1 MFSFS
6 RRGAERCRREI
17 KARIR
22 AAWNPADA
30 EVSALQYGRRPQGTG
45 TGTGARAAGAARLGG
60 RSRCAPARAR
70 APRGSAP
77 GSLRGA
83 GRGPRA
89 CLGACSLLSCASCL
103 CGSAPC
109 ILCSCCP
116 CSHNSTLSR
125 LFFTVFLFLGVLVCV
140 IMLSPG
146 VESQLYKLPW
156 VCNEGTGSHV
166 VLQGHIDCGSLLGH
180 RAVYR
185 MCFAMAA
192 FFFLFSLLMICV
204 RSSRDPR
211 AAIQNGFW
219 FFKFL
224 IFVGITVGAF
234 YIPDGS
240 FSNIWFYFGVV
251 GSFIFLLIQLLLLID
266 FAHSWNQRWL
276 CKAEECD
283 SRAWYAGLFFF
294 TLLFY
299 ALSIAAVALLFVYYT
314 QPGACYEGKAF
325 IGLNLTLC
333 VCVSIVAVLPKI
345 QDAQPNSGLL
355 QASVITLYTMFVTW
369 LALSNVP
376 DQKCNPHLLTH
387 FGNGTVLAGPEGY
400 ETHWWDAPSIV
411 GLVVFILCTVFISLR
426 SSDHRQVNSLMQT
439 EERPP
444 VLDATQQQQ
453 VVLSE
458 GRAFDNEQDGVTYS
472 YSFFHLCLV
481 LASVHIMMTLT
492 NWYRPGETRKMIS
505 TWTAVWVKICASWTG
520 LLLYLW
526 TLVAPLLLPNRDFS

>member
-1 MFSFS
+1 M
-6 RRGAERCRREI
+6 
-17 KARIR
+17 
-22 AAWNPADA
+22 
-30 EVSALQYGRRPQGTG
+30 SAVPRPPQ
-45 TGTGARAAGAARLGG
+45 
-60 RSRCAPARAR
+60 
-70 APRGSAP
+70 
-77 GSLRGA
+77 
-83 GRGPRA
+83 
-89 CLGACSLLSCASCL
+89 ASCL

-109 ILCSCCP
+109 ILCACCP
-116 CSHNSTLSR
+116 ASRNSTVSR
-125 LFFTVFLFLGVLVCV
+125 LIFTVFLFLGVLVSI

-156 VCNEGTGSHV
+156 VCEDGVGTPVG
-166 VLQGHIDCGSLLGH
+166 LQGHIDCGSLLGY

-185 MCFAMAA
+185 MSFATAA
-192 FFFLFSLLMICV
+192 FFFLFTLLMICV

-224 IFVGITVGAF
+224 VLVGITVGAF

-251 GSFIFLLIQLLLLID
+251 GSFLFILIQLVLFID

-276 CKAEECD
+276 GKAEERD

-299 ALSIAAVALLFVYYT
+299 ALSIAGVTLLFVFYT
-314 QPGACYEGKAF
+314 QPGACHEGKVF
-325 IGLNLTLC
+325 ISLNLTFC
-333 VCVSIVAVLPKI
+333 VCVSIIAVLPKV
-345 QDAQPNSGLL
+345 QEAQPNSGLL
-355 QASVITLYTMFVTW
+355 QASVVTLYTIFVTW

-387 FGNGTVLAGPEGY
+387 LSNGTFLAGPEGY

-411 GLVVFILCTVFISLR
+411 GLVVFILCTFFISVR

-439 EERPP
+439 EDSPP
-444 VLDATQQQQ
+444 MLEAAQQQQQ
-453 VVLSE
+453 VACE

-472 YSFFHLCLV
+472 YSFFHFCLV
-481 LASVHIMMTLT
+481 LASLHIMMTLT
-492 NWYRPGETRKMIS
+492 NWYKPGETRKMVS
-505 TWTAVWVKICASWTG
+505 TWTAVWVKIGASWAG

>member
-1 MFSFS
+1 MIISIS
-6 RRGAERCRREI
+6 QMRSVRLRE
-17 KARIR
+17 
-22 AAWNPADA
+22 D
-30 EVSALQYGRRPQGTG
+30 ESSGQSYT
-45 TGTGARAAGAARLGG
+45 
-60 RSRCAPARAR
+60 
-70 APRGSAP
+70 
-77 GSLRGA
+77 
-83 GRGPRA
+83 
-89 CLGACSLLSCASCL
+89 ASCL

-116 CSHNSTLSR
+116 DSRNSTVSR
-125 LFFTVFLFLGVLVCV
+125 LLFTAFLFLGVVV
-140 IMLSPG
+140 SIIMLSPG
-146 VESQLYKLPW
+146 VESQLHKLPW
-156 VCNEGTGSHV
+156 VCEEGAQNLV

-180 RAVYR
+180 HAVYH

-192 FFFLFSLLMICV
+192 FFFLFTLLMICV

-224 IFVGITVGAF
+224 ILVGITVGAF

-251 GSFIFLLIQLLLLID
+251 GSFLFILIQLVLFVD
-266 FAHSWNQRWL
+266 FAHSWNQQWL
-276 CKAEECD
+276 CKAEERD

-299 ALSIAAVALLFVYYT
+299 TLSIAAVTLLFIYYT
-314 QPGACYEGKAF
+314 QPGACHEGKVF
-325 IGLNLTLC
+325 ISLNLCFC
-333 VCVSIVAVLPKI
+333 VCVSIIAVLPKV

-376 DQKCNPHLLTH
+376 DQKCNPHLLTD
-387 FGNGTVLAGPEGY
+387 FSNETVLAGPEGY
-400 ETHWWDAPSIV
+400 VTRWWDAPSIV
-411 GLVVFILCTVFISLR
+411 GLVIFILCTLFISLR

-444 VLDATQQQQ
+444 ILEATQQQQ
-453 VVLSE
+453 VAARE
-458 GRAFDNEQDGVTYS
+458 GRAFDNEQDRVTYS
-472 YSFFHLCLV
+472 YSFFHFCLV
-481 LASVHIMMTLT
+481 LASLHIMMTLT
-492 NWYRPGETRKMIS
+492 NWYRPSETQKMIS
-505 TWTAVWVKICASWTG
+505 TWTAVWVKICASWAG

-526 TLVAPLLLPNRDFS
+526 TLVAPLLLPSRDFS